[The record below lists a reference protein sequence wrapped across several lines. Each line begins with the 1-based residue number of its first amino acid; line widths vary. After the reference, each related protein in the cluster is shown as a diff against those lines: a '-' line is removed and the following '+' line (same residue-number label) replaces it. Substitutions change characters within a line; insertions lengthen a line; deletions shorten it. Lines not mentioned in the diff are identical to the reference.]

1 MMINQHFSLLQ
12 AFNSY
17 QTYTKRSQDSM
28 TKLSTGSRINK
39 ASDDSSGLMMSER
52 FRMQT
57 RGIEQVQGNI
67 QDAKSLIDVADGA
80 LDIMGETLGRVH
92 ELALKAS
99 NETLGADE
107 KLAIQ
112 VEVNELLNEVDSI
125 AGNTKFNGVILLN
138 GDADIDVTVSADG
151 SEMNLDIRNMA
162 TNNLGYTGTTL
173 NLFKTGGTRDLTLN
187 SSNAKLLASN
197 VSKAIRQIATERG
210 ELGAKSNRLD
220 FRVEGLK
227 NEFSTIAKAESRIRD
242 VDVAKETMELTKNQ
256 MLAQASMTMMAQGM
270 QHQQSV
276 LMLLR

>member
-17 QTYTKRSQDSM
+17 QTYTQRSQDSM

-39 ASDDSSGLMMSER
+39 ASDDSSGLMMSEK

-80 LDIMGETLGRVH
+80 LDIMGKTLGRVH

-99 NETLGADE
+99 NETLGSDE

-125 AGNTKFNGVILLN
+125 AGNTKFNGVTLLN
-138 GDADIDVTVSADG
+138 GDTDIDVTVSADG

-173 NLFKTGGTRDLTLN
+173 NLFKTGGTRDLTLS
-187 SSNAKLLASN
+187 SSNAKSLASN

-227 NEFSTIAKAESRIRD
+227 NEFSTITKAESRIRD

-256 MLAQASMTMMAQGM
+256 MLAQSSMTMMAQGM